1 MTGEEAKVPAA
12 AMVAAIRRWPESA
25 RRDWRAL
32 LDDDPAAARLIG
44 EAAVTLDAWPC
55 DPDGFPITR

>member
-1 MTGEEAKVPAA
+1 MTEEEAKVTATE
-12 AMVAAIRRWPESA
+12 MVDAIRRWPESA
-25 RRDWRAL
+25 RQEWRAL
-32 LDDDPAAARLIG
+32 LDEDPAAARLIG